1 MALNLGSLFG
11 AQSNSIQNSGTMQ
24 TVGAAGSTA
33 SVQTQEQQRSLP
45 VGSVVSGQVVE
56 TRGDTVTLRMDD
68 GSGMQAR
75 MEDGVALSKGSYVS
89 FEVSGVS
96 DTQVCL
102 KALFT
107 NTAAGFSTMS
117 AALSQA
123 GIPETAESFS
133 MVRSMMENG
142 MPIDKNS
149 LLSMYRQ
156 VTSRPQAASETIVDM
171 TKLGLPLTEENVNQ
185 FEAYRNLEH
194 QITRTVDTVT
204 ESMQKALD
212 ELAGSGDTEKALTF
226 IKDVALL
233 LSEDE
238 TVESGLSSERGLNG
252 EGGSTGEGVERGS
265 ADHNAFLRL
274 VDTAIEEEKD
284 AAQEQSKAPATGE
297 TAQESAHGIKPQA
310 DDPMAALMKAL
321 TDAGSR
327 IEEKQEDQES
337 RMGQKIVIAEKDG
350 AALQAG
356 AGKVS
361 LSDMSKEMPAGE
373 ALKEVAKGLSEL
385 LAGEK
390 TPQNAEKLEKALA
403 ILQGKD
409 LKEMLSDA
417 VGRQWR
423 MEPGTVFQKE
433 DVQEFYEKLRNQT
446 GRFAQTIE
454 NTLGKENQLFEQVT
468 NIRQNVDFM
477 NALNQSASYV
487 QLPLKLGGE
496 DAHGDLY
503 VYTNK
508 KNLASADGRVSA
520 FLHLD
525 MDHLG
530 PVDVYVAMENASVST
545 NFYLKDDAMIDFI
558 GENIHILN
566 ERLQDRGYNM
576 SCKMTLKED
585 PAPVNVIDEIMED
598 HAGGFLIGSKS
609 FDVRA

>member
-11 AQSNSIQNSGTMQ
+11 AQSNSIQNSGTVQ

-252 EGGSTGEGVERGS
+252 EGGSTGEGVERGA

-274 VDTAIEEEKD
+274 VDTAIEEEKE
-284 AAQEQSKAPATGE
+284 AAREQSEAPATGE

-390 TPQNAEKLEKALA
+390 TPQNAEKLEKAFA

-423 MEPGTVFQKE
+423 MDPGTVFQKE

-530 PVDVYVAMENASVST
+530 PVDVYVAMENESVST

>member
-11 AQSNSIQNSGTMQ
+11 AQSNSIQNSGTVQ

-252 EGGSTGEGVERGS
+252 EGGSTGEGVERGA

-274 VDTAIEEEKD
+274 VDTAIEEEKE
-284 AAQEQSKAPATGE
+284 AAREQSEAPATGE

-350 AALQAG
+350 SALQAG

-390 TPQNAEKLEKALA
+390 TPQNAEKLEKAFA

-423 MEPGTVFQKE
+423 MDPGTVFQKE

-530 PVDVYVAMENASVST
+530 PVDVYVAMENESVST